1 MVPSHVARLPV
12 PPPFTLEL
20 VVRSHG
26 WYQCPPFR
34 WDEDDGVLVR
44 GERVGDDDVLI
55 RTRQT
60 GEAEIAIE
68 VVGGGDGAAREA
80 TARMRRMLRLD
91 EDLSGFFALAADKP
105 RVAPATARGWG
116 RILRGSSLWEDV
128 AKSLLG
134 TNVAWRQAVRMIDQ
148 LARLGP
154 MSSHAEDL
162 PLFPTPQ
169 EVLDAG
175 EQVIRDRVR
184 CGYRAPYLLGIA
196 GGVLDGRFPL
206 DAWDR
211 EARDLDTSEVQRR
224 LQSLPGIGPATSA
237 YLLTFLGHYDRPTI
251 DSSTVAYAAEHHF
264 DGEKRSLAETGAL
277 FDHYAPYRA
286 LGAWAEVWQ
295 TWFGDK
301 EARDGIG
308 VS

>member
-1 MVPSHVARLPV
+1 MEVPS
-12 PPPFTLEL
+12 PFDLEL

-34 WDEDDGVLVR
+34 WDEDDGVLIR
-44 GERVGDDDVLI
+44 GERLGDDDYLI

-68 VVGGGDGAAREA
+68 VDGPVVDGRRAMI
-80 TARMRRMLRLD
+80 ARMRRMLRLD
-91 EDLSGFFALAADKP
+91 EDLRGFFAMAADKP
-105 RVAPATARGWG
+105 RIAPATARGWG

-128 AKSLLG
+128 AKALLG

-154 MSSHAEDL
+154 MSSQLEGL

-175 EQVIRDRVR
+175 EQAIRNRVR

-196 GGVLDGRFPL
+196 EGYVGGRFPL
-206 DAWDR
+206 DDWDR
-211 EARDLDTSEVQRR
+211 EAHDLDTAEVQRR

-264 DGEKRSLAETGAL
+264 GGEKRSLAETGAL
-277 FDHYAPYRA
+277 FEHYAPYRA

-301 EARDGIG
+301 EERDGLG
-308 VS
+308 DS